1 MTDGSLV
8 GSHQPPFE
16 QGFNRWRS
24 KSRGKLFLR
33 LAQPEAEH
41 EASPGRVFWITG
53 LSGAGK
59 TTVGRELWSRLRAAG
74 RSVTFLDGDAL
85 RAAIAEDLGHSADNR
100 RRSAM
105 RNARLCRL
113 LAGQGADVVCA
124 TISLFHEVQRW
135 NRENIPGY
143 REIYLRVPIDELR
156 RRDSKGIYA
165 GAQRGDARDVVGLDV
180 PAEAPEAPDLVLDN
194 YGALDVAT
202 AVDRILAV
210 CARRDGAGAAQP
222 AGLVAFKTKAESL
235 EALAPLLRN
244 GRVLPQ
250 VRFSVGDWRSDAAG
264 VLAAVTAAP
273 WGSDRVI
280 VRSSAR
286 GEDGAASS
294 QAGRYD
300 SVLGVVGSAAVAQAI
315 DRVIDSF
322 ANDGSDDDQIFV
334 QPMLDRVAMAGVV
347 FSRSPSGGPYF
358 VINYDDRSGL
368 TDRVTAGV
376 GDNLKT
382 FLCLKSRPDACPPS
396 LAPVIALV
404 SELETLLA
412 CDAIDVEFAVGDD
425 GQLYLLQVRPLAVD
439 RQGRAADAK
448 VDTALADVARKV
460 ELLSRPHPYLHG
472 SRAIFGV
479 MPDWNPAEIIGV
491 RPWPLS
497 LSLYRELITDAIWAY
512 QRDNYGYQNLR
523 SFPLLVSFH
532 GLPYIDVRVSFN
544 SFIPR
549 DVPDDLAGRLVNY
562 YIDRLLSEPHLHDK
576 VEFEIIFSCYT
587 LDLPKRMSRLAEH
600 GFSPEDLAELSGAL
614 RRLTNRIMHGE
625 TALWRRDRAKIDLLA
640 RRLPTICNA
649 EIDKISRIYWL
660 IEDCKRYGT
669 LPFAGLARAG
679 FIAVQLL
686 QSFVEVGV
694 LNAEES
700 ATFMASV
707 DTVGS
712 RIGQDFAQLPKADFL
727 ARYGHLRP
735 GTYDILSPRYDE
747 APDLYFDWSSARPTA
762 SAPPRFALSIEQLRR
777 IEQLLKEHELDID
790 VLSLIEF
797 IKAGIE
803 GREYAKFVFT
813 RSLSDALSLI
823 RQLGEDHGL
832 SAEDCAFLNY
842 DAIRTLYSESGS
854 VREALLESVAHGRE
868 RHALTRNLVL
878 PPIIASPDEVFAF
891 HLPPSQPNFITRKSV
906 TAPVASVGDPPESF
920 AGRILFVPSADPG
933 FDWIFTRDISGFVTQ
948 FGGANSHMAIRAGE
962 LGIPAVIGAGE
973 ALFRRWQTARKLC
986 LDCTNQKVLLIA

>member
-1 MTDGSLV
+1 MQT
-8 GSHQPPFE
+8 
-16 QGFNRWRS
+16 NS
-24 KSRGKLFLR
+24 KKARHR
-33 LAQPEAEH
+33 PEGPN
-41 EASPGRVFWITG
+41 EASSGRVFWITG

-59 TTVGRELWSRLRAAG
+59 TTLGRELWNRLRADG
-74 RSVTFLDGDAL
+74 RPVTFLDGDAL
-85 RAAIAEDLGHSADNR
+85 RAVIAEDLGHSVDDR

-113 LAGQGADVVCA
+113 LAAQGADVVCA
-124 TISLFHEVQRW
+124 TISLFHDVQLW

-143 REIYLRVPIDELR
+143 REIYLQVPIEELR
-156 RRDSKGIYA
+156 SRDSKGLYA
-165 GAQRGDARDVVGLDV
+165 GAQRGEARNVVGLDV
-180 PAEAPEAPDLVLDN
+180 PAETPEAPDLVLDN
-194 YGALDVAT
+194 YGVLDVAT

-210 CARRDGAGAAQP
+210 CDWSNREGAAEP
-222 AGLVAFKTKAESL
+222 SCLVAFKTKAESL
-235 EALAPLLRN
+235 EILAPQLRN

-250 VRFSVGDWRSDAAG
+250 VRFSVADWRSDGAG
-264 VLAAVTAAP
+264 VLAAIAAAS
-273 WGSDRVI
+273 WGSGRII

-294 QAGRYD
+294 KAGKYD
-300 SVLGVVGSAAVAQAI
+300 SVLGVAGNAAIAQAI
-315 DRVIDSF
+315 DQVISSF
-322 ANDGSDDDQIFV
+322 GDKRSDHDQIFV

-347 FSRSPSGGPYF
+347 FSRSPSDGPYF

-376 GDNLKT
+376 GEDLET
-382 FLCLKSRPDACPPS
+382 FVCLKSRPDACPPA

-404 SELETLLA
+404 SELEALLA
-412 CDAIDVEFAVGDD
+412 CDAIDVEFAVADD
-425 GQLYLLQVRPLAVD
+425 GQLYLLQVRPLSID
-439 RQGRAADAK
+439 RQRRTADAN
-448 VDTALADVARKV
+448 VVAALADVARKV

-472 SRAIFGV
+472 SRAVFGV

-549 DVPDDLAGRLVNY
+549 DVPDNLAGRLVNY

-587 LDLPKRMSRLAEH
+587 LDLPKRLGRLAEH
-600 GFSPEDLAELSGAL
+600 GFSPADIVDLSGAL

-625 TALWRRDRAKIDLLA
+625 NALWRRDRAKIDILA
-640 RRLPTICNA
+640 QRFPAICNA
-649 EIDKISRIYWL
+649 GIDKISRIYWL

-679 FIAVQLL
+679 FIAVQML

-694 LNAEES
+694 FTAEER
-700 ATFMASV
+700 ATFVANV
-707 DTVGS
+707 DTVVS
-712 RIGQDFAQLPKADFL
+712 HIGQDLAQIPKADFL

-747 APDLYFDWSSARPTA
+747 APDLYFDWSSIQPIT
-762 SAPPRFALSIEQLRR
+762 SAPRRLALSNEQLRR

-813 RSLSDALSLI
+813 RSLSGALSLI
-823 RQLGEDHGL
+823 KRLGEDHGL

-854 VREALLESVAHGRE
+854 VHEALRDSVAQGRE
-868 RHALTRNLVL
+868 RYALTRNLMF
-878 PPIIASPDEVFAF
+878 PPVITSPDEVFAF
-891 HLPPSQPNFITRKSV
+891 HIPPSQPNFITRNSV
-906 TAPVASVGDPPESF
+906 TAPAASIADPPESF

-933 FDWIFTRDISGFVTQ
+933 FDWIFSRGISGLVTQ
-948 FGGANSHMAIRAGE
+948 FGGANSHMAIRASE
-962 LGIPAVIGAGE
+962 LRIPAVIGAGE
-973 ALFRRWQTARKLC
+973 TLFRQWQTARTLC
-986 LDCTNQKVLLIA
+986 LDCTNQRVSVIA

>member
-1 MTDGSLV
+1 MPTKLLLKAGS
-8 GSHQPPFE
+8 
-16 QGFNRWRS
+16 
-24 KSRGKLFLR
+24 
-33 LAQPEAEH
+33 QPETK
-41 EASPGRVFWITG
+41 PDFPQGRVFWITG

-74 RSVTFLDGDAL
+74 RPVTFLDGDTL
-85 RAAIAEDLGHSADNR
+85 RAAIAEDLGHSAEDR

-105 RNARLCRL
+105 RNARLCRM
-113 LAGQGADVVCA
+113 LAGQGVDVVCA
-124 TISLFHEVQRW
+124 TISLFHEVHRW
-135 NRENIPGY
+135 NRKNIPGY
-143 REIYLRVPIDELR
+143 REIYLRVPIEELR
-156 RRDSKGIYA
+156 RRDRKGIYA
-165 GAQRGDARDVVGLDV
+165 GAERGDSRNVVGLDL
-180 PAEAPEAPDLVLDN
+180 PAESPEAPDLILDN
-194 YGALDVAT
+194 YGAFFDVAT
-202 AVDRILAV
+202 AVDRILQV
-210 CARRDGAGAAQP
+210 CARPEGAGAEKP
-222 AGLVAFKTKAESL
+222 ARRVDFKTKAESL

-244 GRVLPQ
+244 AHVLPQ
-250 VRFSVGDWRSDAAG
+250 VRFSVGDWRLNSTG
-264 VLAAVTAAP
+264 VLAAVTDKP
-273 WGSDRVI
+273 WGADRVI

-286 GEDGAASS
+286 SEDGAASS
-294 QAGRYD
+294 EAGKYE
-300 SVLGVVGSAAVAQAI
+300 SVLGVVGSAALAQAI
-315 DRVIDSF
+315 DQVIDSF
-322 ANDGSDDDQIFV
+322 GDHRSDDDQIFV

-347 FSRSPSGGPYF
+347 LSRSPAGGPYF
-358 VINYDDRSGL
+358 IINYDDGSGL

-382 FLCLKSRPDACPPS
+382 FLCLKSRPDACPRS

-404 SELETLLA
+404 SELETLLG
-412 CDAIDVEFAVGDD
+412 CDAIDVEFAVAND
-425 GQLYLLQVRPLAVD
+425 GQLYLLQVRPLVVD
-439 RQGRAADAK
+439 RQGWAADAK
-448 VDTALADVARKV
+448 VALALADVARKV
-460 ELLSRPHPYLHG
+460 ELLGRPHPYLHG

-479 MPDWNPAEIIGV
+479 MPDWNPAEIIGL
-491 RPWPLS
+491 RPFPLS

-549 DVPDDLAGRLVNY
+549 DLPNNLAGRLVNY
-562 YIDRLLSEPHLHDK
+562 YIDRLLAQPHLHDK

-587 LDLPKRMSRLAEH
+587 LDLPKRMGRLAER

-640 RRLPTICNA
+640 QRLPVICNA

-694 LNAEES
+694 LSAEEG

-707 DTVGS
+707 DTIGS
-712 RIGQDFAQLPKADFL
+712 HIGQDFAKLSKEDFL

-762 SAPPRFALSIEQLRR
+762 SAPPRFALSVEQLRR
-777 IEQLLKEHELDID
+777 IEQLLKEHGLDID

-823 RQLGEDHGL
+823 RQLGQEHGL
-832 SAEDCAFLNY
+832 TAEDCAFLNY

-854 VREALLESVAHGRE
+854 VREVLHESVARGRQ

-878 PPIIASPDEVFAF
+878 PPVIASPDEVFAF

-906 TAPVASVGDPPESF
+906 TASVASVSDPPESF

-933 FDWIFTRDISGFVTQ
+933 FDWIFTRGISGFVTQ
-948 FGGANSHMAIRAGE
+948 FGGANSHMAIRAAE

-973 ALFRRWQTARKLC
+973 TLFRQWQTAGKLC